1 MTRSRFD
8 FSTTLLFTL
17 FHYTLTD
24 LQYWYHFF
32 SISPMIKTVFI
43 FTYPAPKVRRAQMRR
58 LTAEGR
64 LCEAAPK
71 PERRGFCLKL
81 STMWIFQPM

>member
-1 MTRSRFD
+1 
-8 FSTTLLFTL
+8 
-17 FHYTLTD
+17 
-24 LQYWYHFF
+24 
-32 SISPMIKTVFI
+32 MIKTVFI
-43 FTYPAPKVRRAQMRR
+43 FTYPAPKVRRAQIRR